1 MHRSGAVAIRIFYY
15 KYPVRLRREH
25 HVLYFRLNLSGIKYR
40 VFGFGAGKR
49 YCRVFIFRASIRAL
63 SAIVLFGSSSTTL

>member
-15 KYPVRLRREH
+15 KYPVRFRREH
-25 HVLYFRLNLSGIKYR
+25 QVLYFRLNLSGIQYQA
-40 VFGFGAGKR
+40 FGFGVGKR
-49 YCRVFIFRASIRAL
+49 YCRFFIRRASIRAL